1 MKRIS
6 WSIFTLFA
14 ILVLAAG
21 CNLPA
26 DSNPTPAVF
35 STPNA
40 TLTALFNTPPPKVV
54 TATFPPLQT
63 ATPQPATPT
72 KVIPSATGTAQ
83 SRAGGS
89 VDAVYFAAPPAIDGD
104 WNDYTSLEY
113 PAEVIV
119 YGLSSY
125 TDRND
130 LAGSFRL
137 GWDAQNLY
145 LAVKIRDEK
154 YVQNATGEEL
164 FKGDSLEVLLDA
176 DLQGDF
182 AQRVLNNDDFQLGIS
197 LGSPSVKNAKEA
209 YLWFPQTKKGAVL
222 GVKAAATRDDT
233 TGLTRAE
240 VAIPWS
246 VFGITPN
253 VGDRFGFVFSISD
266 NDDPFTSAQQSLAS
280 SVKTRNLVDPTS
292 WGELLLGK

>member
-1 MKRIS
+1 MSR
-6 WSIFTLFA
+6 LFWRVA
-14 ILVLAAG
+14 ALTFIMVLAAG

-26 DSNPTPAVF
+26 DTKPTQAVF

-40 TLTALFNTPPPKVV
+40 TMTALFTTPPPKVV

-63 ATPQPATPT
+63 ATSAPPT
-72 KVIPSATGTAQ
+72 QTVVIPTATGSAQ
-83 SRAGGS
+83 SRAGGT
-89 VDAVYFAAPPAIDGD
+89 VDAVFFAAPPAIDGD
-104 WNDYTSLEY
+104 WNDYTSQEY

-125 TDRND
+125 TNRDD
-130 LAGSFRL
+130 LAGSFRI

-145 LAVKIRDEK
+145 LATKIRDDK
-154 YVQNATGEEL
+154 YVQNASGEEL

-182 AQRVLNNDDFQLGIS
+182 SSRDLNNDDYQLGIS
-197 LGSPSVKNAKEA
+197 MGSPGVKNAKEA
-209 YLWFPQTKKGAVL
+209 YLWFPLSKKGAVTI
-222 GVKAAATRDDT
+222 VRAAATRDDA

-246 VFGITPN
+246 VFGVTPK

-266 NDDPFTSAQQSLAS
+266 NDDPFTNAQQSLAS